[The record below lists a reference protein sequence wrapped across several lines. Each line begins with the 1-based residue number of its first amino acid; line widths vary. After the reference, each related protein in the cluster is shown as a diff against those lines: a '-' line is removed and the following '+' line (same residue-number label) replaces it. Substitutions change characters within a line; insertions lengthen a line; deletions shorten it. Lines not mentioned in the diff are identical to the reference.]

1 MKGLWELPRV
11 ELATVPT
18 PLRPAPQL
26 SKTLGVEIWFKRD
39 DLTGFGLGGNKVRML
54 EYLLGDALSRGSD
67 CLVTGSGPQSN
78 WAMLAAL
85 AARRC
90 GLDAYLV
97 CYGEPVPATGNLQLA
112 ELAGAHLTFTGS
124 PDRAS
129 VDAGIAT
136 LADELRRDGR
146 GPCVLPRGGATPI
159 GALGYARASLELAEQ
174 LFATGLRPRQLWL
187 ATGSGGTQGGLLAGA
202 YWLQLPFEVIGVT
215 VSRPALECRQRVG
228 ELAAGA
234 AMLCSADRNNV
245 ADVISRAATVVE
257 GFLGP
262 GYGIASAAATDAARL
277 VAHTEGIF
285 LDPVFGAKAMAAL
298 ISASSGVGNNHR
310 AISPVIFLATGG
322 VPTLFTATGGRI

>member
-1 MKGLWELPRV
+1 VTGLWELPRV

-18 PLRPAPQL
+18 PLQPAPKL

-39 DLTGFGLGGNKVRML
+39 DLTGFGLGGNKVRTL
-54 EYLLGDALSRGSD
+54 EYLLGGALSRGSD

-90 GLDAYLV
+90 DLDAYLV
-97 CYGEPVPATGNLQLA
+97 CYGPSVPATGNLQLA
-112 ELAGAHLTFTGS
+112 ELAGARITFTGS
-124 PDRAS
+124 PDRTS
-129 VDAGIAT
+129 VDTGIAT

-146 GPCVLPRGGATPI
+146 KPCVLPRGGATPV

-187 ATGSGGTQGGLLAGA
+187 ATGSGGTQAGLLAGA
-202 YWLQLPFEVIGVT
+202 RWLQLPFKVVGVT
-215 VSRPALECRQRVG
+215 VSRPVPECVQRVG
-228 ELAAGA
+228 ELAAA
-234 AMLCSADRNNV
+234 
-245 ADVISRAATVVE
+245 AATFFSANTPDGGDIISGAVTVID

-262 GYGIASAAATDAARL
+262 GYGVASAVGTDAARL
-277 VAHTEGIF
+277 VAHTEGVF

-298 ISASSGVGNNHR
+298 ISASSGVVSTYH
-310 AISPVIFLATGG
+310 AISPVVFLVTGG
-322 VPTLFTATGGRI
+322 VPTLFTVTEGRT